1 MHTEICTLQQ
11 LIRNVAITFPGE
23 KKLSSKQVK
32 QALVVLWKHNC
43 LTVECAHD
51 VDLSEITMDA
61 NGLETKLKMTGLLY
75 RLNMD
80 NVVHRLRFGQILQS
94 VQQKYGEL
102 GCWIAEE
109 VIFHGRLRYG
119 SICHE
124 VLKKWK
130 SEKARQTGKT
140 VAKSPQKQSL
150 GGRGHTNSNLF
161 NDEDGEDFDEE
172 EEMERMKGEI
182 KTIFE
187 RLVQNRFFIIVPP
200 LDIKKRVIANYESK
214 SNARMTALFDAMSGK
229 SSNLTSSSSAANK
242 TTVKRGRAANDPANS
257 GKNDPNEFL
266 PVELRLMMEGQGLT
280 KVSDGQEEEWDSPAT
295 KKSKVSSTASV
306 PVAAPSGG
314 RGGGAAGRGA
324 GRSGS
329 TGRGRGRGGRGS
341 KIVDEFSEKAISE
354 ETFQSETTHNHH
366 NVTTSS
372 SSVGFGDSIIRGEV
386 YWMIGYDQFIREER
400 HKACVNI
407 VSDQLENIAGEIV
420 RIILQKSMN
429 TELGANPSKSTALS
443 LEEIYQQIKEYS
455 HLQQQQ
461 QQKQKQQQ
469 QQQQQENL
477 TSSSSSSS
485 AAVNA
490 NILASID
497 LNTLKKLLDVMRLS
511 SLGTIMRVS
520 SL

>member
-1 MHTEICTLQQ
+1 
-11 LIRNVAITFPGE
+11 
-23 KKLSSKQVK
+23 
-32 QALVVLWKHNC
+32 
-43 LTVECAHD
+43 
-51 VDLSEITMDA
+51 
-61 NGLETKLKMTGLLY
+61 
-75 RLNMD
+75 
-80 NVVHRLRFGQILQS
+80 
-94 VQQKYGEL
+94 
-102 GCWIAEE
+102 
-109 VIFHGRLRYG
+109 
-119 SICHE
+119 
-124 VLKKWK
+124 
-130 SEKARQTGKT
+130 
-140 VAKSPQKQSL
+140 
-150 GGRGHTNSNLF
+150 
-161 NDEDGEDFDEE
+161 
-172 EEMERMKGEI
+172 
-182 KTIFE
+182 
-187 RLVQNRFFIIVPP
+187 
-200 LDIKKRVIANYESK
+200 
-214 SNARMTALFDAMSGK
+214 MTALFDAMSGK

-280 KVSDGQEEEWDSPAT
+280 KVSDGQEEEWDSPAM

-306 PVAAPSGG
+306 PVVAPSGG
-314 RGGGAAGRGA
+314 RGAGAGRGA
-324 GRSGS
+324 GRGTGS

-341 KIVDEFSEKAISE
+341 KIVDEFTEKTISE
-354 ETFQSETTHNHH
+354 EPFQSETIHHNQ

-469 QQQQQENL
+469 QQQEN
-477 TSSSSSSS
+477 TNSSSSSSS